1 MAKETE
7 GKIREAHMTRTIRA
21 RIHAK
26 ERERE
31 TFERISSNLKT
42 HPVLSCVFD
51 KLFWIV
57 ERGCCRSCRRVQRSS
72 RREKTGTGH
81 WEKKKIHYRSAKYSE
96 CSAAMARTYVFP
108 FPPRIERI
116 SFSYPSDA
124 IANDRPPR
132 RSTKT
137 KTPHVTRRT
146 LCDTSRVL
154 RWHFGVATSHFHERE
169 RRSPFMVAHR
179 RPSFFSLACPD
190 VLPL

>member
-1 MAKETE
+1 MYRGTEKQNNRKKKSRKKRKKKVAKETE

-42 HPVLSCVFD
+42 HPVSRACLTNCFELSREDAVVRVD
-51 KLFWIV
+51 EYDVALAARKL
-57 ERGCCRSCRRVQRSS
+57 GRV
-72 RREKTGTGH
+72 TGK
-81 WEKKKIHYRSAKYSE
+81 KKKIHYRSTKYSE
-96 CSAAMARTYVFP
+96 CTAAMARTYVFP

-154 RWHFGVATSHFHERE
+154 R
-169 RRSPFMVAHR
+169 
-179 RPSFFSLACPD
+179 
-190 VLPL
+190 